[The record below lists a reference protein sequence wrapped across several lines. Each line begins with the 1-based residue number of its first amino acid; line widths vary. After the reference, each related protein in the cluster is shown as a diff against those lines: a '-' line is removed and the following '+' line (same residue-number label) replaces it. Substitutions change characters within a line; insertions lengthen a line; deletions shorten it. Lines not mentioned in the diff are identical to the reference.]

1 MVLRGLRRRFSGA
14 RGELLGQLVVRVL
27 AVSPF
32 PDEPAGDET
41 YTPTL
46 IVETNSDPG
55 DPALSPARLAITT
68 LLFVEWAQAR
78 LNDTSVPQ
86 QLQAL
91 LPRLRLAVTQGRLGP
106 AAYQRHRAAQ
116 HERYF
121 NHREAATFT
130 VALRQDEHSL
140 FVEIERHLA
149 KGRWTETTAMRRAAT
164 VAPYEALLRLDA
176 PNALLLLAWLERASD
191 RWLAGRPA
199 DFPVG
204 AWTSASTLAAP
215 E

>member
-14 RGELLGQLVVRVL
+14 RGESLGQLVIRVL

-46 IVETNSDPG
+46 IVESSPDPG
-55 DPALSPARLAITT
+55 DPALSPSQVAIGT
-68 LLFVEWAQAR
+68 LLFVEWAQTR
-78 LNDTSVPQ
+78 LDDTSVPERL
-86 QLQAL
+86 QLL

-106 AAYQRHRAAQ
+106 AAYRRHRATQ
-116 HERYF
+116 SERYF

-130 VALRQDEHSL
+130 IALRQDEHGL
-140 FVEIERHLA
+140 FVAVERHLA
-149 KGRWTETTAMRRAAT
+149 KGRWTETTVTREAAT

-176 PNALLLLAWLERASD
+176 SEALTLLAWLEHANG
-191 RWLAGRPA
+191 RWLAGQPA

-204 AWTSASTLAAP
+204 AWASASSLAAP
-215 E
+215 G

>member
-14 RGELLGQLVVRVL
+14 RGELLGQLVIRVL

-32 PDEPAGDET
+32 PEEPAGDET

-46 IVETNSDPG
+46 IVAASPDPG
-55 DPALSPARLAITT
+55 DPALSPARVAIGT

-78 LNDTSVPQ
+78 LDDTSVPQ
-86 QLQAL
+86 RLQIL

-116 HERYF
+116 RERYF

-130 VALRQDEHSL
+130 IALRQDERGI
-140 FVEIERHLA
+140 FAEVERHLA
-149 KGRWTETTAMRRAAT
+149 KGRWTEATATREAAT
-164 VAPYEALLRLDA
+164 VAPYEALLRLDT
-176 PNALLLLAWLERASD
+176 PEALTLLAWLEHASD
-191 RWLAGRPA
+191 RWLAGQSA
-199 DFPVG
+199 DFPI
-204 AWTSASTLAAP
+204 ATWASASSLTTP
-215 E
+215 G

>member
-1 MVLRGLRRRFSGA
+1 VVLRGLRRRFSGA

-46 IVETNSDPG
+46 IVETSPDPG
-55 DPALSPARLAITT
+55 DPALSPVRVAIGA

-78 LNDTSVPQ
+78 LHDTNLPQ
-86 QLQAL
+86 RLQAL
-91 LPRLRLAVTQGRLGP
+91 LPRLRLAVAQGRLGP

-116 HERYF
+116 RERYF
-121 NHREAATFT
+121 NHRAAATFT
-130 VALRQDEHSL
+130 VALRQDEHGL
-140 FVEIERHLA
+140 FVEVERHLT
-149 KGRWTETTAMRRAAT
+149 KGRWTETTALLQAAT

-176 PNALLLLAWLERASD
+176 PEALALLAWLERASD
-191 RWLAGRPA
+191 RWLAGRSA
-199 DFPVG
+199 DFPAG
-204 AWTSASTLAAP
+204 AWSSTSTLAAP

>member
-14 RGELLGQLVVRVL
+14 RGELLGQLVIRVL

-32 PDEPAGDET
+32 PEEPAGDET

-46 IVETNSDPG
+46 IVETSPEPG
-55 DPALSPARLAITT
+55 DPALPPARLAIGT
-68 LLFVEWAQAR
+68 LLFIEWAQAR
-78 LNDTSVPQ
+78 LDDTSVPQ
-86 QLQAL
+86 QIQAL

-106 AAYQRHRAAQ
+106 TAYQRHRAAQ

-130 VALRQDEHSL
+130 IALRQDEHDL
-140 FVEIERHLA
+140 FVDIERHLA
-149 KGRWTETTAMRRAAT
+149 KGRWTETTAMRQAAT

-176 PNALLLLAWLERASD
+176 PDALALLAWLERASD
-191 RWLAGRPA
+191 HWLVGRSAGFPIATWATVESLPPPA
-199 DFPVG
+199 
-204 AWTSASTLAAP
+204 
-215 E
+215 